1 VVLEEVAADGGGVW
15 GWVVAAGTA
24 GCCGVPAVGHCG
36 LLVGRGLAGRC
47 CVGCRE
53 RGVCW

>member
-1 VVLEEVAADGGGVW
+1 MVLEEVAADGGGVW